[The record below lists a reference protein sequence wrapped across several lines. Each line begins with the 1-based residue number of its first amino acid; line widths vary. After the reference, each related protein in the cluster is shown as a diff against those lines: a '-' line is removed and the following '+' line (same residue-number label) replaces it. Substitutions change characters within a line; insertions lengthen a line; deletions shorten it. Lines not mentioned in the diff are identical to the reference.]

1 MPRPFLFLTMPKRS
15 PTPDDADALAKGVWT
30 AAEVATLL
38 DVPQVLVERWCR
50 VKLLPAAFRG
60 DQWWIEGRALFLF
73 CRRRIE
79 PHYKPET
86 IAGLLDRSVNTV
98 RDWLKSGRIKT
109 VKLGPARSATVLVA
123 ESELRRWMAL

>member
-1 MPRPFLFLTMPKRS
+1 MPKRET
-15 PTPDDADALAKGVWT
+15 TPNAVDALSKGVWT

-38 DVPQVLVERWCR
+38 DVPLVLVERWCR
-50 VKLLPAAFRG
+50 LQILPARWRG

-73 CRRRIE
+73 CHRRIE

-86 IAGLLDRSVNTV
+86 IAGLLDRSVETV
-98 RDWLKSGRIKT
+98 YSWIKSGRLKT
-109 VKLGPARSATVLVA
+109 IKLGAAKSATVLVA